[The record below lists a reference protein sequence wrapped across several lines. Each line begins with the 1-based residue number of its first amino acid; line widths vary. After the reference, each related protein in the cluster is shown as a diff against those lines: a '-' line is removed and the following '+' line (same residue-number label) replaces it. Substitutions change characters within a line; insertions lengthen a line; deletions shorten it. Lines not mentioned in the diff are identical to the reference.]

1 MLLLAQATS
10 KQFAQYVQ
18 DVQQPIVS
26 KASEQ
31 VSE

>member
-10 KQFAQYVQ
+10 EQFAQYVQ

-26 KASEQ
+26 KALSR
-31 VSE
+31 